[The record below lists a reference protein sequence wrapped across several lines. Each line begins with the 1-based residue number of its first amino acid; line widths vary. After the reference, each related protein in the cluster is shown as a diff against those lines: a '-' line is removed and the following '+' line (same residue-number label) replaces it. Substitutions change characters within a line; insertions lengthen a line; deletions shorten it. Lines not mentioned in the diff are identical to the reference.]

1 MGSRQESLSRSAEP
15 VAALVLLVAVW
26 MVVYDEDHHDNFRI
40 LQIHLHHVPI
50 HDGMSS
56 GQLRE
61 TLLKKPLLYIRWV
74 AGDGYV
80 RGLIIIG
87 HIDVIVLKNPLATTR
102 CAGRKSEMAD
112 WNGPGNF
119 SNRQPRSS
127 NRNPLHLIGAH
138 LVTPPHAA
146 TPHGLRHGP
155 HPPHPP
161 SHPLLHP
168 QSTPS
173 I

>member
-1 MGSRQESLSRSAEP
+1 MSKIA
-15 VAALVLLVAVW
+15 
-26 MVVYDEDHHDNFRI
+26 MII
-40 LQIHLHHVPI
+40 LEFFNHVPI

-80 RGLIIIG
+80 RGLRLIG

-119 SNRQPRSS
+119 SNRQPLLKSKS
-127 NRNPLHLIGAH
+127 A
-138 LVTPPHAA
+138 PPHR
-146 TPHGLRHGP
+146 GS
-155 HPPHPP
+155 P
-161 SHPLLHP
+161 SHAPACCDAARLPQRVAPGPTNMLAIPAALVESSHDAPSVAPKPWPKVRELLKGVG
-168 QSTPS
+168 
-173 I
+173 

>member
-1 MGSRQESLSRSAEP
+1 
-15 VAALVLLVAVW
+15 
-26 MVVYDEDHHDNFRI
+26 
-40 LQIHLHHVPI
+40 
-50 HDGMSS
+50 MSS
-56 GQLRE
+56 GQLQE

-80 RGLIIIG
+80 RGLRIIG

-146 TPHGLRHGP
+146 TLHGLRNG
-155 HPPHPP
+155 
-161 SHPLLHP
+161 SHPDQQTCQRFRQL
-168 QSTPS
+168 
-173 I
+173 